1 LIIIDCETTG
11 LEPYRH
17 ALVSIG
23 AVQYEDQEKEFY
35 IEMRP
40 ADGSEI
46 SDQALEVN
54 GYTREYLQRIET
66 STYDGMR
73 QFNNWVQLTENRLP
87 RHYLGGFNT
96 HFDAGFINWSYE
108 KAKMDKTGIPIFDF
122 HYLDLYSV
130 FVAKVGK
137 RGQGTGLRGVCEY
150 LGVKPESY
158 PHNAL
163 NGARKTAQCLK
174 ILLEEF

>member
-1 LIIIDCETTG
+1 MIILDCETTG
-11 LEPYRH
+11 LESYRH

-23 AVQYEDQEKEFY
+23 AVLYEDQGKEFY
-35 IEMRP
+35 TEKRP
-40 ADGSEI
+40 ADGAEI

-54 GYTREYLQRIET
+54 GYTREYLQNIEI
-66 STYDGMR
+66 STRDAMR
-73 QFNNWVQLTENRLP
+73 QFSNWVLTEDRLLP

-96 HFDAGFINWSYE
+96 HFDAAFINWSYE
-108 KAKMDKTGIPIFDF
+108 KAKMDKTSIPNFDF

-137 RGQGTGLRGVCEY
+137 KGQGTGLRGVCEY
-150 LGVKPESY
+150 LGVRPESY

>member
-1 LIIIDCETTG
+1 M
-11 LEPYRH
+11 
-17 ALVSIG
+17 SIG
-23 AVQYEDQEKEFY
+23 AVLYEDQGKEFY
-35 IEMRP
+35 VEMRP
-40 ADGSEI
+40 AEGSEI
-46 SDQALEVN
+46 SDQALEIN
-54 GYTREYLQRIET
+54 GYTSEYLQNIEI

-73 QFNNWVQLTENRLP
+73 QFNNWVHVNEYRFP

-108 KAKMDKTGIPIFDF
+108 RAKIDKATTPNFDF

-158 PHNAL
+158 PHIAL